1 MSERVV
7 NILGVGNP
15 LMRDDGVGV
24 AAAEALTRRELPSWL
39 HVYDAGLAVTD
50 VLGGLDP
57 GDPLIVID
65 AFRAGGEAGS
75 IYQADLDDLVLAE
88 DTLVGQMSLHEISV
102 APALRMESLSGRSF
116 ENVTVFGVEPGDVD
130 WGMGLGPAV
139 AARLETLVEAVLEC
153 ARRVFYDHA
162 GSATEPCTAAGECQS

>member
-1 MSERVV
+1 V

-24 AAAEALTRRELPSWL
+24 AAIEALAQRELPPWL
-39 HVYDAGLAVTD
+39 RIYDAGLAVTD

-57 GDPLIVID
+57 ADPLIVID
-65 AFRAGGEAGS
+65 AFRAGGEPGS
-75 IYQADLDDLVLAE
+75 IYQADLNDLVLAE

-102 APALRMESLSGRSF
+102 VPSLRMEALTGRSF

-139 AARLETLVEAVLEC
+139 AAKLDTLVEAVLEC
-153 ARRVFYDHA
+153 ARRSLRDHA
-162 GSATEPCTAAGECQS
+162 GSVTKQCTADGDSQS